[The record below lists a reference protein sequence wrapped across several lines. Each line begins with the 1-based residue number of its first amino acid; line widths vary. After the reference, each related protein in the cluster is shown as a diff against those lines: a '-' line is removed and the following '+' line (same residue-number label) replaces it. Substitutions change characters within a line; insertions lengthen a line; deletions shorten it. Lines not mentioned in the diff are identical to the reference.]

1 MPTFEPCPCPPA
13 SPASDPCTRCGGSG
27 RYASARTHQGIPG
40 LCLDCDGDGRGET
53 QRRNRAAVR
62 ERAEREAGRA
72 ARMQASEA
80 PVRALRERA
89 GTGHPIPRDRRER
102 FALDAVFTTAAYAQ
116 ACGISR
122 EAAFRELALA
132 FPAIHVAFD
141 GDGHAVG
148 WRREY

>member
-1 MPTFEPCPCPPA
+1 MPTSEHPSGPPA
-13 SPASDPCTRCGGSG
+13 PPMIDPCTRCGGSG

-62 ERAEREAGRA
+62 ERGERNAGRA
-72 ARMQASEA
+72 VRMQASEA

-89 GTGHPIPRDRRER
+89 GTGHAIPRERRER
-102 FALDAVFTTAAYAQ
+102 FALDEIFTTAAYAE
-116 ACGISR
+116 ACGIAR

-141 GDGHAVG
+141 DDGHAVG
-148 WRREY
+148 WRREF

>member
-1 MPTFEPCPCPPA
+1 MPTSEDHPGPA
-13 SPASDPCTRCGGSG
+13 VPGANDPCTRCGGSG
-27 RYASARTHQGIPG
+27 RYASVRTHQGIPG

-62 ERAEREAGRA
+62 DRAGRA
-72 ARMQASEA
+72 ACMQVSEA

-89 GTGHPIPRDRRER
+89 GTGHPIPRERRER
-102 FALDAVFTTAAYAQ
+102 FALDEVFTTAAYAE
-116 ACGISR
+116 ACGLSR

-141 GDGHAVG
+141 EDGHAVG
-148 WRREY
+148 WRREF